1 MVRQN
6 HDAPGC
12 SALDASHGNGGAI
25 ASRRSLLQGAAGLAA
40 GVALMM
46 PGGSASAQASS
57 GDVALLQFALQLKYL
72 SGNLYSYALYNR
84 SVEALLLAAPGDTP
98 AGAVTGARLVNF
110 GGNSNL
116 LPLLLPLTEIYF
128 EHQEHIRLL
137 RDLLFQNIISQPA
150 IDLGG
155 GGSGPLTRLARLGGL
170 VASGAVFDP
179 YASIDNLLLSLILI
193 ENVVG
198 AALQGM
204 VSRLSNVLYVER
216 MAALSGIGAYHSGI
230 VRNLFYQRNR
240 LVPDLLRRSE
250 LMAAALNQFDGPSG
264 GNRGMTP
271 TIIDGVPVTNIV
283 TADMQGRS
291 IARSPE
297 RTLNILFI
305 DRTAVTQGGFF
316 PSGVKGSIRTSAI

>member
-46 PGGSASAQASS
+46 SGGSASAQASS

-72 SGNLYSYALYNR
+72 SGNLYSYALYNQ

-98 AGAVTGARLVNF
+98 AGPVTGARLVNV
-110 GGNSNL
+110 GGNSNF
-116 LPLLLPLTEIYF
+116 LPLAEIYN

-179 YASIDNLLLSLILI
+179 YASLDNLLLSLILI

-240 LVPDLLRRSE
+240 LVPDQLRRSE